1 MLGSRLPRPERRR
14 REDGPVAELLERLK
28 GKVPPTPLLL
38 FSAAL
43 LLLVFS
49 IVLAV
54 VVNRPK
60 EEEAQQPPEE
70 TLILSPVPSQPE
82 KPAQLVTAE
91 QIARL
96 TYEDSVL
103 GPLSWQ
109 LSEKGLE
116 ELNQTLLRYNIV
128 TGEEICHF
136 LAQATVE
143 TGAGRYLTEA
153 GDEAYF
159 RSRGYSVGTRGAGYL
174 HLTHAYGQMA
184 FATWMMKR
192 YVPAMANIQY
202 LSPANYG
209 EENITAV
216 YYAALQ
222 TAANLGLNVS
232 RYSRIVYDANSTVT
246 TGADYI
252 ADTFAWESAGYYW
265 TVSGAGDALSGGAGQ
280 SADAV
285 SYLIGGSNWQSR
297 REAYAAFYPVL
308 TGTG

>member
-1 MLGSRLPRPERRR
+1 M
-14 REDGPVAELLERLK
+14 AELLERLRQ
-28 GKVPPTPLLL
+28 KVPTTPLLL

-49 IVLAV
+49 IILAV
-54 VVNRPK
+54 VVNLPK
-60 EEEAQQPPEE
+60 GDQAQQPPDE
-70 TLILSPVPSQPE
+70 TLILSPVSPEPE

-91 QIARL
+91 QMARL

-109 LSEKGLE
+109 MSEKGLE
-116 ELNQTLLRYNIV
+116 ELNQTLMRYNIV

-143 TGAGRYLTEA
+143 TGAGRYLTES

-159 RSRGYSVGTRGAGYL
+159 RSLGYTMGTRGAGYL
-174 HLTHAYGQMA
+174 HLTHEYGQMA

-192 YVPAMANIQY
+192 YVPALENIRY
-202 LSPANYG
+202 FSPASFG
-209 EENITAV
+209 EEDITAA

-222 TAANLGLNVS
+222 SAANLGLNVS
-232 RYSRIVYDANSTVT
+232 RYSRIVYDPNSTVS

-265 TVSGAGDALSGGAGQ
+265 TVSGVGKALSAGDGQ
-280 SADAV
+280 GADAV
-285 SYLIGGSNWQSR
+285 SSLIGGSNWQSR